1 MRPHFRTRF
10 AALALTLT
18 TLTSAAPVGAAGG
31 FSDVEADRWFTTP
44 ISWMAAEG
52 ITTGTEPGCFSP
64 HAAVSRGQIV
74 TFLYR
79 LAGEPAVEPSEQFE
93 DVPADQ
99 FYTDAVAWMVE
110 FNITNGTSPT
120 TFSPVDVVTR
130 GQIAAFLYRLAG
142 LPEAFAEGTELP
154 AKMRVG

>member
-1 MRPHFRTRF
+1 MR
-10 AALALTLT
+10 
-18 TLTSAAPVGAAGG
+18 
-31 FSDVEADRWFTTP
+31 EN
-44 ISWMAAEG
+44 G
-52 ITTGTEPGCFSP
+52 ITTGTSPTTFSP
-64 HAAVSRGQIV
+64 SAPVTRGQLA

-93 DVPADQ
+93 DVPSDE

-120 TFSPVDVVTR
+120 TFSPTDAVTR
-130 GQIAAFLYRLAG
+130 GQTATFIYRLAG
-142 LPEAFAEGTELP
+142 IPEAFAEGTELP